1 MRFPQN
7 ISSAQIFFLSSGFL
21 CSTTWYLFIPQI
33 QHSGPQLCPTLW
45 DPTDDSQPGSSVHG
59 TFQARMLEWVAISS
73 SRGGIEPASPVFP
86 ALAGRFVT
94 TEPPGKAVFKQKSWS
109 LTPYLRSIFL
119 CYSCPRMTKTETKEL
134 FLILATFIPLSLNHH
149 RVPYILSS
157 EFSQTLL
164 VFFIFT
170 LNCLCYNLIIGL
182 PSHHLCPILLVMS
195 ESQILRTPKG
205 KNL

>member
-1 MRFPQN
+1 MVLSCVQHFETPWTIASQAPLSMELSRREYWSELPFPPPGD
-7 ISSAQIFFLSSGFL
+7 LS
-21 CSTTWYLFIPQI
+21 
-33 QHSGPQLCPTLW
+33 
-45 DPTDDSQPGSSVHG
+45 DP
-59 TFQARMLEWVAISS
+59 
-73 SRGGIEPASPVFP
+73 GIEPASPVSP

-94 TEPPGKAVFKQKSWS
+94 TEPPGKAMFKQKSWS

-134 FLILATFIPLSLNHH
+134 FLILATFIPLSLNRH

-182 PSHHLCPILLVMS
+182 PSHHLCPILWVTS
-195 ESQILRTPKG
+195 ESQILHTPKG